1 MTVILPPHLP
11 PQSGAMSSPSSPD
24 GPGSA
29 TPCQPSSSVESN
41 DYVEPD
47 PESGLLFPVSRPPL
61 LARRLLRLRS
71 CTSHVGP
78 ATRRKRE
85 MVPADKKDDTYWDK
99 RRKNNEAA
107 KRSREKRRLSDLM
120 LENQLLVL
128 SEENTQLR
136 AQVLSLQYHSSLAT
150 ENSKPAASSLSLSPR
165 PVASLQAGLWGHSRS
180 DPARLRPH
188 ETGSHPFEAKVS
200 CFRGVG
206 TGFDSQSPYSGVL
219 PGNCTT
225 QSGIFPLSGPG
236 RVLSPRA
243 AVEGGRSVEV
253 EMDAQRQ
260 VSSSD
265 DLLKS
270 TDASSHPSS
279 CIRAFLPTS
288 GTLHQASTLSYP
300 PQNWL
305 VPHLNHSAVCN
316 NLLLPWRP
324 SYLTPPAIYPGLP
337 IYVQE
342 RRNQGFGVDAD
353 IHRGFKSRSG
363 NAPAGLSPLRMQ
375 HLNSE
380 GR

>member
-1 MTVILPPHLP
+1 
-11 PQSGAMSSPSSPD
+11 MSSPSSPD
-24 GPGSA
+24 GPGAA
-29 TPCQPSSSVESN
+29 TPCQPSSSVESS

-47 PESGLLFPVSRPPL
+47 PEPGLLIPVSRSPL
-61 LARRLLRLRS
+61 LTRRLLRLRS
-71 CTSHVGP
+71 CSGPVGP
-78 ATRRKRE
+78 VTRRKRE
-85 MVPADKKDDTYWDK
+85 MVPADQKDDTYWDK

-120 LENQLLVL
+120 MESQLLAL

-150 ENSKPAASSLSLSPR
+150 ENSKPSASGLSLSPR
-165 PVASLQAGLWGHSRS
+165 PAASLQAGLWGHSRI

-188 ETGSHPFEAKVS
+188 ETGSHPFVAKLS
-200 CFRGVG
+200 CFRGAG
-206 TGFDSQSPYSGVL
+206 TGFDPQSPYSGLVS
-219 PGNCTT
+219 GNCAT
-225 QSGIFPLSGPG
+225 QQGIFPLSGPG

-243 AVEGGRSVEV
+243 AMEGGRSAEA

-265 DLLKS
+265 DLLES

-279 CIRAFLPTS
+279 CIRAFLPTP

-300 PQNWL
+300 HQNWL

-316 NLLLPWRP
+316 NLLLPWRS
-324 SYLTPPAIYPGLP
+324 SYLAPPAIYPGLP
-337 IYVQE
+337 LYVQE
-342 RRNQGFGVDAD
+342 RRGQGLGVDAD

-363 NAPAGLSPLRMQ
+363 SAPAGLSPLRMH
-375 HLNSE
+375 HLNPD